1 MFTAFFALMTVG
13 FFVALVANVVATVAG
28 TAEFASR

>member
-13 FFVALVANVVATVAG
+13 FFASLVANVAETVAS
-28 TAEFASR
+28 TREFA